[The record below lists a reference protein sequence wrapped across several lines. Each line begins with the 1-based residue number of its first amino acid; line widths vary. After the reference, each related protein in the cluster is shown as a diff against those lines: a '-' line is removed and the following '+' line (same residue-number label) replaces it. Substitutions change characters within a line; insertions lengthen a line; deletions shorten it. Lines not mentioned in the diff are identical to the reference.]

1 MTIRA
6 IILGL
11 LGAALICGCSY
22 FNDQILQQTYLV
34 GNNMPITVYGFLI
47 LFCLTINPL
56 LRKHAFK
63 GKELALIIAMTLAA
77 CCVPGAG
84 LLRTFSTSLIL
95 PHHINKTEPGWKSN
109 HILEII
115 PERMLAD
122 VSQDED
128 TSLIGFVQGL
138 GGVDK
143 KFTLSDVPWNAWSR
157 PLLFWVP
164 LVLTVWLSM
173 IALAPMFHRQWAHHE
188 HLPYPVA
195 AFTNALLPTGKSNL
209 SDVFKNKFFWFATA
223 FVFLIHFNNFLCS
236 WYPEYMI
243 PCKTSINLVPMAKLV
258 PAFQRGNGAGL
269 LAPVI
274 YFSIVG
280 LAYFLSSDVV
290 LSCSI
295 GPYIWCYVC
304 GCFAAYGISLTE
316 TIDGTY
322 YLGLNL
328 QSMLNFG
335 AYFGMFI
342 IIIYLGRRYY
352 SSAFK
357 RAIGLKS
364 GDFVEPHVVNGVR
377 CFLILLPLLFIQMLA
392 VGLEWP
398 LAILYIAVLFL
409 FYIMISRIMCETGI
423 FYIQP
428 FFMPSGVVWALFGS
442 GTLGT
447 KQLMILLMFSLVLVV
462 DPRETLL
469 PFISGSLKV
478 NDDQQL
484 KLGKAI
490 SWCTVALIIG
500 MAIAIPMTIF
510 LQYKYGTPWADAW
523 ASKVVPRM
531 TCDNVN
537 AVAQKLLQQDK
548 LETTAAYTSLQ
559 RIMAMRP
566 EPSAMLAGVIGL
578 VLVLIFAFA
587 RLHITWWP
595 IHPVLFLVWATEPQ
609 RRMAGAFLIG
619 WIIKS
624 LVSKYGGAKCYQL
637 MKPTMFG
644 LVAGEILGALIPCI
658 ICAIYYAVTME
669 IPPRFMVLPS

>member
-1 MTIRA
+1 
-6 IILGL
+6 
-11 LGAALICGCSY
+11 
-22 FNDQILQQTYLV
+22 
-34 GNNMPITVYGFLI
+34 
-47 LFCLTINPL
+47 
-56 LRKHAFK
+56 
-63 GKELALIIAMTLAA
+63 
-77 CCVPGAG
+77 
-84 LLRTFSTSLIL
+84 
-95 PHHINKTEPGWKSN
+95 
-109 HILEII
+109 
-115 PERMLAD
+115 
-122 VSQDED
+122 
-128 TSLIGFVQGL
+128 
-138 GGVDK
+138 
-143 KFTLSDVPWNAWSR
+143 
-157 PLLFWVP
+157 
-164 LVLTVWLSM
+164 
-173 IALAPMFHRQWAHHE
+173 
-188 HLPYPVA
+188 
-195 AFTNALLPTGKSNL
+195 
-209 SDVFKNKFFWFATA
+209 
-223 FVFLIHFNNFLCS
+223 
-236 WYPEYMI
+236 
-243 PCKTSINLVPMAKLV
+243 MAKLV

-409 FYIMISRIMCETGI
+409 FYIMISRVMCETGI

-484 KLGKAI
+484 KLGKSI
-490 SWCTVALIIG
+490 SWCTIALIIG
-500 MAIAIPMTIF
+500 MSIAIPMTIF
-510 LQYKYGTPWADAW
+510 LQYGTPWADSW

-566 EPSAMLAGVIGL
+566 EPSAMLAGVTGLAL
-578 VLVLIFAFA
+578 VLLFAFA

-637 MKPTMFG
+637 LKPTMFG

-658 ICAIYYAVTME
+658 ICAIYYGVTKE